1 MMKNK
6 QIKFKQSKTLFTG
19 RNGTFFCIGFNFDKW
34 DNIIEI
40 NPITSQNKIANCRI
54 EIPLE
59 ELNLFI
65 DTLKD
70 LK

>member
-1 MMKNK
+1 MKNK
-6 QIKFKQSKTLFTG
+6 RIKFKKLTTSFTG
-19 RNGTFFCIGFNFDKW
+19 RNGTFYCTGLNIDKW

-40 NPITSQNKIANCRI
+40 NPITSQNKLGNCQI

-59 ELNLFI
+59 DIDLFI

>member
-1 MMKNK
+1 MENK
-6 QIKFKQSKTLFTG
+6 KIKFKQSKTLFTG
-19 RNGTFFCIGFNFDKW
+19 RNGTFYCTGFNFDKR

-40 NPITSQNKIANCRI
+40 NPITSQNKIGSCRI

-59 ELNLFI
+59 DLNLFI

>member
-1 MMKNK
+1 MKNK
-6 QIKFKQSKTLFTG
+6 RIKFKKLTTLFTG
-19 RNGTFFCIGFNFDKW
+19 RNGTFYCTGLNIDKW

-59 ELNLFI
+59 DLKLFI